1 MKPKIAV
8 LDLNNNTP
16 NQGMRCIRELI
27 AEHHLRFDSPPLEH
41 DEFDIRYKNEIPN
54 LDYDIYISSGGPD
67 SPYVGMGTKWESN
80 FFGLLES
87 IWSYNQSAPPEK
99 RKYFFGICYSFQ
111 LMARFFE
118 LGEVSE
124 RKSMS
129 FGIAPVHKTPE
140 GERDWLYQGLP
151 EKFYAA
157 DFRNWQLVNVDAK
170 RLEELGVSITCL
182 EKVRDYV
189 PYPRAVM
196 AVRISQEIVGTQF
209 HPEADSVGM
218 LRHFQN
224 PERRKMVMDKFGSV
238 KYKQIIQR
246 LDDPAKVQLTHD
258 TIVPRFLQRALV
270 SKGFATWLE
279 PVRTFFGE
287 KPKTTPEPQ
296 QDEIIRDSM

>member
-27 AEHHLRFDSPPLEH
+27 AQHHERYDSPELSH
-41 DEFDIRYKNEIPN
+41 DEFDVRYKTEVPS

-67 SPYVGMGTKWESN
+67 SPYVGLGTDWEKKY
-80 FFGLLES
+80 FDLLDS
-87 IWSYNQSAPPEK
+87 IVSHNQTAPPEK

-129 FGIAPVHKTPE
+129 FGIAPVHKTEE

-151 EKFYAA
+151 QKFYAA
-157 DFRNWQLVNVDAK
+157 DFRNWQFVLPDMPK
-170 RLEELGVSITCL
+170 LEKMGISITCL

-189 PYPRAVM
+189 PFPRAVM
-196 AVRISQEIVGTQF
+196 AIRVSEEIIGTQF
-209 HPEADSVGM
+209 HPEADSDGM

-224 PERRKMVMDKFGSV
+224 PERKKMVLDRFGSV

-246 LDDPAKVQLTHD
+246 LDDPQKVQLTRD
-258 TIVPRFLQRALV
+258 TVLPRFLQHALV
-270 SKGFATWLE
+270 RTQHSTWFE
-279 PVRTFFGE
+279 PIRNSYEKRTE
-287 KPKTTPEPQ
+287 SQSHTAS
-296 QDEIIRDSM
+296 DVIRDSM